1 MLHIP
6 ACTSLHARPCMHVP
20 ALHKDFVVEQL
31 LESNYTCLDVK
42 PYTVMQRLKRFGEPA
57 HLALLQLSTV
67 AYEPYSKAG
76 FGMS

>member
-1 MLHIP
+1 MHIP
-6 ACTSLHARPCMHVP
+6 ACTSLHARPCI
-20 ALHKDFVVEQL
+20 AQKDFVEEQL
-31 LESNYTCLDVK
+31 LESNYTRLDVK

-67 AYEPYSKAG
+67 AYELYSKAG